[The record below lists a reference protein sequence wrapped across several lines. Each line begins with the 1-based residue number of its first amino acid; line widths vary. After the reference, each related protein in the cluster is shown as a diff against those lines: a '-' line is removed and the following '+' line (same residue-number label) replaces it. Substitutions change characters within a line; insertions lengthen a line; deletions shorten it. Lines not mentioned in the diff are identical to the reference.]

1 MNNHVWSKGWLLLAA
16 VLLAAFAGAFLPW
29 EPGEGGLHPAMTEV
43 RASAGVWYV
52 DANAPAP
59 TPDGLSW
66 TTAFTELQAALAV
79 AVPGDEIW
87 VAEGV
92 YKPDFDPGSGAY
104 TGLVTAT
111 FALTDGV
118 RLYGGFSGGMST
130 LTERLPEVHLTV
142 LSGDLEGDDQT
153 DARHLITNTDYISG
167 TNAYHV
173 VTAIGVGDTAVLDGF
188 FVTGGRALGVAPDSY
203 GGGMCNQDAS
213 PAIANVTF
221 IGNRANF
228 GGGMRNDN
236 ASPVLDNVTFI
247 ANRANSGGGMANYD
261 DSNPVMSHVTFS
273 GNQAAGGG
281 GGMMNRGSVP
291 RLFDVV
297 FDGNQASFGGGM
309 ANWDGSRPWLTNVV
323 IRDNV
328 ATSVGGG
335 VENFN
340 SIPTLI
346 NVVLSG
352 NYAALNGGGMENYQS
367 APQLVNVTLSGNAA
381 VGNGGGVYNGN
392 NSAPSIQ
399 NSILWGNQDGTG
411 LGTASAQIGNT
422 VDSVPVISH
431 TLVQASGGSAAWDTS
446 LGVDGG
452 GNLDANPQFIAP
464 VDAATAP
471 TSDGNLRLTFGSP
484 AMDAGDNT
492 AVLSTVDPDG
502 NARVVAPAVD
512 MGAYEVEGIC
522 FATIHAADT
531 VLFVYNSTTGI
542 AVQQAVD
549 AASAGQTVKVAGHC
563 IGGDTSQTVYINKSL
578 TLRGGY
584 TPDDWTLSTP
594 FTHPTTLDASG
605 EGRVVYIEGPATVLL
620 ENLRLTNGA
629 LASSNSR
636 GGAVRVDSATV
647 TLSGC
652 EVVSNTATYG
662 AGVAFTGSS
671 SGRIVNTLLAD
682 NLAGSGAALWT
693 NASGTIDVVHTTVAA
708 PALIPG
714 SAVYATGGTTR
725 LTNVIVANHAT
736 GIAQDGTAVM
746 EEDYTLFSGVTTRT
760 EGNVNTGAHSVTGDP
775 LFVSPAGDDYR
786 LTENSAAIDAGVDA
800 GVYVDFQSDLRPVG
814 AGFDIGYDEFTKSG
828 YFTVYLPLVLRN

>member
-1 MNNHVWSKGWLLLAA
+1 MNNHVWSKGGELVAA
-16 VLLAAFAGAFLPW
+16 VFLATFAGAFLPW
-29 EPGEGGLHPAMTEV
+29 AGGVHPAMTE
-43 RASAGVWYV
+43 RHASTGIWYV

-79 AVPGDEIW
+79 AVPGDEVW
-87 VAEGV
+87 VAAGV
-92 YKPDFDPGSGAY
+92 YKPDFDPGSDAY
-104 TGLVTAT
+104 TGYVTAT
-111 FALTDGV
+111 FALTNGV
-118 RLYGGFSGGMST
+118 KLYGGFSGGMST
-130 LTERLPEVHLTV
+130 LTDRLPEVHLTV

-153 DARHLITNTDYISG
+153 DARHLITDTDYISG

-173 VTAIGVGDTAVLDGF
+173 VTAVGVDDTVVLDGF
-188 FVTGGRALGVAPDSY
+188 YVTGGRALGVASDGY
-203 GGGMCNQDAS
+203 GGGMRNQDAS
-213 PAIANVTF
+213 PAIVNVTF

-236 ASPVLDNVTFI
+236 ASPVLNNVTFI

-273 GNQAAGGG
+273 GNQATGGG
-281 GGMMNRGSVP
+281 GGMMNHNGSVP
-291 RLFDVV
+291 MLFDVV

-309 ANWDGSRPWLTNVV
+309 ANWNGSRPWLTNVI
-323 IRDNV
+323 IRNNV

-352 NYAALNGGGMENYQS
+352 NYAELNGGGIENYQS

-381 VGNGGGVYNGN
+381 VGSGGGVYNGSS
-392 NSAPSIQ
+392 SAPSIQ

-411 LGTASAQIGNT
+411 SGTASAQIGNT
-422 VDSVPVISH
+422 VDSVPVISY
-431 TLVQASGGSAAWDTS
+431 TLVQASGGSAAWNGS

-452 GNLDANPQFIAP
+452 GNLDADPQFIAP
-464 VDAATAP
+464 VAAAMAP
-471 TSDGNLRLTFGSP
+471 TSAGNLRLAFGSP

-502 NARVVAPAVD
+502 KPRIVAPDVD

-522 FATIHAADT
+522 YATIHAADT

-563 IGGDTSQTVYINKSL
+563 IGEDTSQTVYITKSL

-584 TPDDWTLSTP
+584 APDNWTVSVP
-594 FTHPTTLDASG
+594 FTYPTTLDASG
-605 EGRVVYIEGPATVLL
+605 EGRVVYIEGPATVAL
-620 ENLRLTNGA
+620 ENLRFINGS
-629 LASSNSR
+629 LVSTNSR

-671 SGRIVNTLLAD
+671 SGRIVNTLLAR
-682 NLAGSGAALWT
+682 NLSGNGAALWT
-693 NASGTIDVVHTTVAA
+693 NASGTIDVVHATVAA
-708 PALIPG
+708 PSMIPG
-714 SAVYATGGTTR
+714 SAFYATGGNMH
-725 LTNVIVANHAT
+725 LTNVIIANHAT
-736 GIAQDGTAVM
+736 GIVQDGAATV
-746 EEDYTLFSGVTTRT
+746 EEDYTLFAEVMART
-760 EGNVNTGAHSVTGDP
+760 SGNVSGGSHSIIGEP
-775 LFVSPAGDDYR
+775 HFVAPAGDDYR

-800 GVYVDFQSDLRPVG
+800 GVYVDFQGGLRPMG